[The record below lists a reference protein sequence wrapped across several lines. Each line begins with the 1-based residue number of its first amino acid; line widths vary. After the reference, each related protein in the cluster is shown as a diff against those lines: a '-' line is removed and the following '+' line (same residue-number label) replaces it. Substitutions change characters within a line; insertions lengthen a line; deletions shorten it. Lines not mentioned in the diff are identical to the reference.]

1 MDIHRRHSA
10 PRRPPTTRAGL
21 LRLSL
26 LTVACA
32 CACACGGP
40 SGTSLTNITSDPAA
54 GLLPPGS
61 TVTSTRNDDLHGSI
75 SGKQRAEL
83 SRQVSSTSSCST
95 VSAFYR
101 AELLRRGW
109 TQNGGINSLENDI
122 SNVGWSKDPL
132 RLGLAIEHAPIT
144 TTGAAPRAV
153 LPGGCQFRVDLQGS

>member
-1 MDIHRRHSA
+1 M
-10 PRRPPTTRAGL
+10 
-21 LRLSL
+21 
-26 LTVACA
+26 A

-40 SGTSLTNITSDPAA
+40 SGTSLTHLTSDPAA
-54 GLLPPGS
+54 DLLPSGS

-109 TQNGGINSLENDI
+109 TQNGGINSLETDI

-132 RLGLAIEHAPIT
+132 RLGLAIEGAPIT
-144 TTGAAPRAV
+144 TTGAVSRPV
-153 LPGGCQFRVDLQGS
+153 PLGGCQFRLDLQGS

>member
-1 MDIHRRHSA
+1 MDIHRRPAAH
-10 PRRPPTTRAGL
+10 RPPTARPRF

-26 LTVACA
+26 LTVA

-40 SGTSLTNITSDPAA
+40 SGTSLTHLTSDPAA
-54 GLLPPGS
+54 DLLPPGS

-132 RLGLAIEHAPIT
+132 RLGLAIEGAPIT
-144 TTGAAPRAV
+144 TTGAVSRPV
-153 LPGGCQFRVDLQGS
+153 PLGGCQFRLDLQGS